1 MFGVNPIAFFACNYK
16 VCGKPPCTSRVLIG
30 LGGLFAVAWPS
41 SRRYVAAVTRFRHG
55 LACLLVWAAASPASA
70 WEPDRLLIWINGD
83 KGYRGIAEIGRIFED
98 NTGIPVV
105 VEHPEGATD
114 KFYHAAKSGKGP
126 DIMIWAHDRLG
137 EWADTGLL
145 LPIDPDPA
153 FLPRVFPKAWEAFTH
168 RGRLWGYP
176 LAMEST
182 GLIYNRA
189 LLAEADVPANLADCA
204 KLAPRLRAQGAVP
217 ILWDYNNTY
226 FTFGLLASGGG
237 YVFGKRPDGS
247 YDVADVGV
255 NHPDAVAA
263 MEAVVG
269 LIRAEVLPSSLS
281 YSIAEA
287 QMNQGKLAMFI
298 SGPFAWENLKK
309 SGIDFGVTTIPG
321 VGGQPGRP
329 FVGVVGAVFNRSSPN
344 LDLAQEFL
352 EHYLVTPRG
361 LDAMDRHVPLGVP
374 ALIAAYE
381 AKASDPLVA
390 GSMKN
395 VEAGLLMPNIPQMG
409 LFWSAM
415 ESALSTITSR
425 RATPQDALDNA
436 AIRIRRGSP

>member
-1 MFGVNPIAFFACNYK
+1 MWQVGVDVKGVNPLWGSISALFLPLPR
-16 VCGKPPCTSRVLIG
+16 PPL
-30 LGGLFAVAWPS
+30 
-41 SRRYVAAVTRFRHG
+41 RRYSAAVTRFHHW
-55 LACLLVWAAASPASA
+55 LACLLLWAIPGCVRA
-70 WEPDRLLIWINGD
+70 WEPGRLLVWINGD
-83 KGYRGIAEIGRIFED
+83 KGYRGIEEIGRVFEQH
-98 NTGIPVV
+98 TGIPVA

-153 FLPRVFPKAWEAFTH
+153 FRPRIFPKAWEAFTH

-176 LAMEST
+176 IAMEST
-182 GLIYNRA
+182 GLIYNKA
-189 LLAEADVPANLADCA
+189 LISEAEIPANLADCA
-204 KLAPRLRAQGAVP
+204 QLAPRLAARGAVP

-226 FTFGLLASGGG
+226 FSFGLLASGGG

-247 YDVADVGV
+247 YDIADIGV
-255 NHPDAVAA
+255 NHPAAAAA
-263 MEAVVG
+263 MEAVVS
-269 LIRAEVLPSSLS
+269 LIRARVLPSSLS

-321 VGGQPGRP
+321 VDGHPGRP

-352 EHYLVTPRG
+352 EHYLITPQG

-374 ALIAAYE
+374 ALIDSYE
-381 AKASDPLVA
+381 AKASDPHIA

-395 VEAGLLMPNIPQMG
+395 IEAGVLMPNIPQMG

-415 ESALSTITSR
+415 ESALSTITSL
-425 RATPQDALDNA
+425 RATPQEALDNA
-436 AIRIRRGSP
+436 ASRMRRGTK

>member
-1 MFGVNPIAFFACNYK
+1 MAVKARNGVFCLRPLLFPLPRPA
-16 VCGKPPCTSRVLIG
+16 PP
-30 LGGLFAVAWPS
+30 
-41 SRRYVAAVTRFRHG
+41 RYSARVTRFPHWLG
-55 LACLLVWAAASPASA
+55 SALLWASTSAAPA
-70 WEPDRLLIWINGD
+70 WEPGNLLIWINGD
-83 KGYRGIAEIGRIFED
+83 KGYEGIAEIGRVFTEKS
-98 NTGIPVV
+98 GVPVV

-114 KFYHAAKSGKGP
+114 KFFHAAKSGKGP

-153 FLPRVFPKAWEAFTH
+153 FIPRIFPKAWEAFTH

-176 LAMEST
+176 IAMEST
-182 GLIYNRA
+182 GLIFNKA
-189 LLAEADVPANLADCA
+189 LISEADIPANLADCA
-204 KLAPRLRAQGAVP
+204 KLAPRLETQGAAP
-217 ILWDYNNTY
+217 IMWDYNNAY
-226 FTFGLLASGGG
+226 FTFGILASGGG
-237 YVFGKRPDGS
+237 YVFGKRPDGT
-247 YDVADVGV
+247 YDIADIGV
-255 NHPDAVAA
+255 NHPAAVAA
-263 MEAVVG
+263 MEAVAG
-269 LIRAEVLPSSLS
+269 LIRGKVLPSSLS

-321 VGGQPGRP
+321 VDGKPGRP

-352 EHYLVTPRG
+352 ENYLITPTG

-374 ALIAAYE
+374 ALIDSYN
-381 AKASDPLVA
+381 AKASDPHIA

-395 VEAGLLMPNIPQMG
+395 IEAGLLMPNIPQMG
-409 LFWSAM
+409 VFWSSM
-415 ESALSTITSR
+415 ESALATITSGR
-425 RATPQDALDNA
+425 SAPQDALDNA
-436 AIRIRRGSP
+436 ARRMARKPQ